1 LGPYVSFRQQTP
13 AVEVVRRVASGGW
26 QDVFPVLSEDQTV
39 VGIITSEI
47 LRTIAQEPGIAELTI
62 ADDMMLPPVVVQ
74 DDNDV
79 SSALEVLLRHNAREV
94 VVVDEN
100 GRIVGFLDEAEITH
114 SSLSCVYSRF
124 RCVSPKCPDWTSAR
138 PWSLLR
144 GNGRRAPGARSGAER
159 SESPSR

>member
-79 SSALEVLLRHNAREV
+79 SSALEVLLDTTRGKSSWSTKTAASWDSWTKRRLLTRLYHAS
-94 VVVDEN
+94 
-100 GRIVGFLDEAEITH
+100 TH
-114 SSLSCVYSRF
+114 A
-124 RCVSPKCPDWTSAR
+124 SA
-138 PWSLLR
+138 
-144 GNGRRAPGARSGAER
+144 A
-159 SESPSR
+159 